1 MRSRPTTRPLNV
13 LMGKLIMSNT
23 AARSRA
29 AALGAVL
36 AASAMTAGCRTDG
49 EVTASIYPAD
59 YRVRHPIALT
69 YAPNTL
75 DLFISRNMTGL
86 DARQAEDLRAF
97 AAEYRRSGRGP
108 MTVLVPVE
116 PNAPAA
122 SRRGADAVRSALAA
136 AGVSRAYLQV
146 QSYPGPGNSLASP
159 VRLVFSKLQA
169 KVTSECGQFRTDVG
183 GTGGTIEGWQNRDY
197 YNFGCASQT
206 ALANQVADPLDL
218 QRSRVE
224 ERSDVLKRMK
234 VFDDAR
240 KGSDPSTTWKTEAAA
255 VNGVVN

>member
-146 QSYPGPGNSLASP
+146 QSYPGPGNSLASRSGWSSASCRRKSP
-159 VRLVFSKLQA
+159 PSA
-169 KVTSECGQFRTDVG
+169 ASSAPTSAERG
-183 GTGGTIEGWQNRDY
+183 
-197 YNFGCASQT
+197 A
-206 ALANQVADPLDL
+206 
-218 QRSRVE
+218 RSRAGRTGITTISAAPARPPWPT
-224 ERSDVLKRMK
+224 RSPIRSTCN
-234 VFDDAR
+234 AR
-240 KGSDPSTTWKTEAAA
+240 ASRSAPTSSSA
-255 VNGVVN
+255 

>member
-1 MRSRPTTRPLNV
+1 MRSRPLTRSANV
-13 LMGKLIMSNT
+13 LMGKIIMSQN

-36 AASAMTAGCRTDG
+36 AAAALVAGCRTDSD
-49 EVTASIYPAD
+49 VTASLAPSD

-86 DARQAEDLRAF
+86 DARQAEDLKAF

-122 SRRGADAVRSALAA
+122 SRRGADAVRTALAA
-136 AGVSRAYLQV
+136 AGVSRTYLQV
-146 QSYPGPGNSLASP
+146 QSYPGPSNSLASP

-169 KVTSECGQFRTDVG
+169 KVTSECGQFRTDIG
-183 GTGGTIEGWQNRDY
+183 GTAGTLEGWQNRDY

-206 ALANQVADPLDL
+206 ALANQVADPIDL
-218 QRSRVE
+218 QRARVE
-224 ERSDVLKRMK
+224 ERSDVVKRMK

-240 KGSDPSTTWKTEAAA
+240 KGTDPSTTWKTEAAA
-255 VNGVVN
+255 VSGTGQ